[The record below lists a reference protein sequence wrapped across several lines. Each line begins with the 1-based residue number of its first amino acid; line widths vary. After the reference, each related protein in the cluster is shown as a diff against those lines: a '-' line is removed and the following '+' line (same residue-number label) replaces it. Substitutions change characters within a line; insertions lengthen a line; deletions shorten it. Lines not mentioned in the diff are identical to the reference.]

1 MEKGF
6 NAVRINK
13 YKNSLNDRKELNKM
27 ELNETD
33 LIKVTP
39 AQAKELEGWEWHSNE
54 ENGDGYLKSLTG
66 EHVYQYSLNP
76 FGLEYKDPVDQEWK
90 PLDDN
95 DQSMSELKADW
106 EKEVIEINKEQQLDL
121 KPFITYDKLW
131 IDVNNGEV
139 NEVKNSNSICLKEA
153 EFMEDTRNNQVILK
167 GKSYGK
173 EIQTVLPSEEFAL
186 GNPFRFSKEI
196 VSEVTKRKNEIYH
209 EQQLSQ
215 KERV

>member
-1 MEKGF
+1 
-6 NAVRINK
+6 
-13 YKNSLNDRKELNKM
+13 M

-54 ENGDGYLKSLTG
+54 ENGDGYLKSPTG

-121 KPFITYDKLW
+121 KPFITSDKLW

-153 EFMEDTRNNQVILK
+153 AFMEDTRNNQVILK

-173 EIQTVLPSEEFAL
+173 EIQTALLSEEFAL

>member
-1 MEKGF
+1 
-6 NAVRINK
+6 
-13 YKNSLNDRKELNKM
+13 M

-54 ENGDGYLKSLTG
+54 ENGDGYLKSPTG

-121 KPFITYDKLW
+121 KPFITSDKLW

-153 EFMEDTRNNQVILK
+153 AFMEDTRNNQVILK